1 MRTTAKPVSVFA
13 FAHPSCRICPF
24 RRYRVSE
31 VCHCGGFLLAFAA
44 SQKCRSDQSPATSKL
59 LHECERSARDG
70 LCLNGAPSL
79 LARCRD
85 FFGQGLRDDALSTLR
100 KLGKLLHDEAEIRV
114 LSFINAEC
122 LQLARMRSADR
133 IGQCLMLGA
142 TRKIYAQSEY
152 FAD

>member
-1 MRTTAKPVSVFA
+1 MRHEGPFEYAHDSKTGIGICLRASVM
-13 FAHPSCRICPF
+13 SDLPF

-85 FFGQGLRDDALSTLR
+85 FFGQGLRDDALST
-100 KLGKLLHDEAEIRV
+100 
-114 LSFINAEC
+114 
-122 LQLARMRSADR
+122 
-133 IGQCLMLGA
+133 
-142 TRKIYAQSEY
+142 
-152 FAD
+152 